1 MEKGAWLRML
11 NPGERRRLSVDWFTA
26 LKLDKL
32 TQEQYFTKEE
42 RNIMRLFAKGLP
54 VGEVREKAKI
64 AKRTL
69 YEHQRN
75 IWSKYQYAVLLYR
88 AEKHGFMPEFD
99 ELEDAHVVE
108 EEKEKGS

>member
-1 MEKGAWLRML
+1 MEKGVWLRLL
-11 NPGERRRLSVDWFTA
+11 NPGARRRLSVDWYTA
-26 LKLDKL
+26 LVLDKL
-32 TQEQYFTKEE
+32 TQEQYFTTEE

-75 IWSKYQYAVLLYR
+75 IWAKYHYAVLLYR
-88 AEKHGFMPEFD
+88 AEKHGFLPDFD
-99 ELEDAHVVE
+99 ELAEKE
-108 EEKEKGS
+108 EETKEE

>member
-11 NPGERRRLSVDWFTA
+11 NPGERRRLSVDWFTV

-32 TQEQYFTKEE
+32 TQEEYFNPQE
-42 RNIMRLFAKGLP
+42 RNIMRLFARGLR
-54 VGEVREKAKI
+54 VGEVAEKAKI

-75 IWSKYQYAVLLYR
+75 IWAKYHYAVLLYR
-88 AEKHGFMPEFD
+88 AEKHGFLPDFD
-99 ELEDAHVVE
+99 ELAE
-108 EEKEKGS
+108 EEATHVKTH